1 MPLLVHLHSTDK
13 EPIKTLLVDGVIT
26 LVGGPRVVGD
36 ADRTFTMRAIARS
49 TTTAGKMEAGSLSP
63 CTVYMWVV
71 ELERRERRT
80 WTFPGNGY
88 RIWE

>member
-1 MPLLVHLHSTDK
+1 M
-13 EPIKTLLVDGVIT
+13 VDGVIN
-26 LVGGPRVVGD
+26 LVGGPWLVGD

-49 TTTAGKMEAGSLSP
+49 TTTAGKMEAGVSLA
-63 CTVYMWVV
+63 VYMWVV